1 MMLDRIGSTL
11 LFALAANTDNLTVGI
26 AYGLKRRPIRWQQNV
41 LIAVVTTLITLAALA
56 AGRAV
61 RDALPPRLP
70 DLLGGMLL
78 VLLAVASVAAE
89 HIGKIVPF
97 ARPLERFASRATVGP
112 GESLLL
118 AASLSL
124 NNIALAVAGGIG
136 GVTYATTA
144 ACIFGLSMLMLA
156 LGQAIGTSLTRL
168 RWVSSLLRYSLGGNA
183 ALAMAGALMLAGF

>member
-1 MMLDRIGSTL
+1 M
-11 LFALAANTDNLTVGI
+11 
-26 AYGLKRRPIRWQQNV
+26 
-41 LIAVVTTLITLAALA
+41 
-56 AGRAV
+56 
-61 RDALPPRLP
+61 
-70 DLLGGMLL
+70 
-78 VLLAVASVAAE
+78 
-89 HIGKIVPF
+89 
-97 ARPLERFASRATVGP
+97 ERFASRATVGP